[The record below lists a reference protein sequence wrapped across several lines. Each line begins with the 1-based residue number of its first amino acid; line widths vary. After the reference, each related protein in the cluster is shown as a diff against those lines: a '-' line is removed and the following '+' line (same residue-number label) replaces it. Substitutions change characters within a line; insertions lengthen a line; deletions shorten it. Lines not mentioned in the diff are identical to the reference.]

1 MGIAS
6 LDDLLKQGSGISGKR
21 VLVRCDFNV
30 PLKDNE
36 ILDTS
41 RIQAALPTLK
51 KLSEAR
57 AKVILASHLGRPNG
71 KAAETLSLRPIAK
84 TLSQLMG
91 MAVKFSDNIIG
102 QVTENLCSNLKDREI
117 LLLENLRFHPGEER
131 NDPGFAKDLAQLA
144 QVYVNDAFGC
154 AHRAH
159 ASTVGVARYF
169 KQRAAGD
176 LLLKELEQ
184 LESIKSPKRPLLC
197 LLGGAK
203 VSDKLPV
210 LKTLAPHADVLA
222 IGGAMAY
229 TFMAARGQTVGDS
242 LIERDQFAEA
252 NKILDA
258 AKGAGRK
265 FLLPTDHIIADNIS
279 ASAKTRIVDEIPHG
293 GIAVDIGP
301 KTSSTYALEAER
313 ASTIFWNGPMG
324 IFEISRFAG
333 GTKKLAKA
341 VADSTGQSVVGGGDS
356 LAAVNAAGVASRIN
370 HLSTGGGASLEYVQ
384 GLPLPGVEALE

>member
-6 LDDLLKQGSGISGKR
+6 LDDLLKQRSGISGKR

-41 RIQAALPTLK
+41 RIQAAFPTVK

-57 AKVILASHLGRPNG
+57 AKVILASPLGRPNG

-117 LLLENLRFHPGEER
+117 LLLENLRFHPGEES

-169 KQRAAGD
+169 EQRAAGD

-184 LESIKSPKRPLLC
+184 LETIKSPTRPLFC

-210 LKTLAPHADVLA
+210 LETLAPHADVLA
-222 IGGAMAY
+222 VGGAMAY
-229 TFMAARGQTVGDS
+229 TFMAARGHTVGDS
-242 LIERDQFAEA
+242 LIEKDQFAEA

-258 AKGAGRK
+258 AKSAGRK

-279 ASAKTRIVDEIPHG
+279 TSAKTRIGDEIPNA

-301 KTSSTYALEAER
+301 KTSSTYALEADR

-324 IFEISRFAG
+324 IFEIPRFAG
-333 GTKKLAKA
+333 GTKKLAQA
-341 VADSTGQSVVGGGDS
+341 VADSAGQSVVGGGDS
-356 LAAVNAAGVASRIN
+356 LAAVNAAGVSSHIN

>member
-1 MGIAS
+1 MGI
-6 LDDLLKQGSGISGKR
+6 
-21 VLVRCDFNV
+21 
-30 PLKDNE
+30 
-36 ILDTS
+36 T
-41 RIQAALPTLK
+41 
-51 KLSEAR
+51 
-57 AKVILASHLGRPNG
+57 
-71 KAAETLSLRPIAK
+71 
-84 TLSQLMG
+84 
-91 MAVKFSDNIIG
+91 VKFSDKTIG
-102 QVTENLCSNLKDREI
+102 QVTESLCSNLKDKEI
-117 LLLENLRFHPGEER
+117 LLLENLRFHPGEES

-169 KQRAAGD
+169 EQRAAGD

-184 LESIKSPKRPLLC
+184 LETIKSPTRPLFC

-210 LKTLAPHADVLA
+210 LETLAPHADVLA
-222 IGGAMAY
+222 VGGAMAY
-229 TFMAARGQTVGDS
+229 TFMAARGHTVGDS
-242 LIERDQFAEA
+242 LIEKDQFAEA

-258 AKGAGRK
+258 AKSAGRK

-279 ASAKTRIVDEIPHG
+279 TSAKTRIVDEIPNG

-301 KTSSTYALEAER
+301 KTSSTYALEADR

-324 IFEISRFAG
+324 IFEIPRFAG
-333 GTKKLAKA
+333 GTKKLAQA
-341 VADSTGQSVVGGGDS
+341 VADSAGQSVVGGGDS
-356 LAAVNAAGVASRIN
+356 LAAVNAAGVSSHIN

>member
-6 LDDLLKQGSGISGKR
+6 LDDLLKQRSGISGKR

-30 PLKDNE
+30 PLKENE

-57 AKVILASHLGRPNG
+57 AKIILASHLGRPNG
-71 KAAETLSLRPIAK
+71 KPTETLSLRPVAK
-84 TLSQLMG
+84 ILSELMG
-91 MAVKFSDNIIG
+91 ITVKFSDKTIG
-102 QVTENLCSNLKDREI
+102 QVTESLCSNLKDKEI
-117 LLLENLRFHPGEER
+117 LLLENLRFHPGEES

-169 KQRAAGD
+169 EQRAAGD

-184 LESIKSPKRPLLC
+184 LETIKSPTRPLFC

-210 LKTLAPHADVLA
+210 LETLAPHADVLA
-222 IGGAMAY
+222 VGGAMAY
-229 TFMAARGQTVGDS
+229 TFMAARGHTVGDS
-242 LIERDQFAEA
+242 LIEKDQFAEA

-258 AKGAGRK
+258 AKSAGRK

-279 ASAKTRIVDEIPHG
+279 TSAKTRIVDEIPNG

-301 KTSSTYALEAER
+301 KTSSTYALEADR

-324 IFEISRFAG
+324 IFEIPRFAG
-333 GTKKLAKA
+333 GTKKLAQA
-341 VADSTGQSVVGGGDS
+341 VADSAGQSVVGGGDS
-356 LAAVNAAGVASRIN
+356 LAAVNAAGVSSHIN